1 MKQFKV
7 IKAYKALTKLGQQDL
22 PIKLAFDLF
31 KIKQAL
37 QPQWDFQLDEENK
50 LAANAKVNADGS
62 VTFDSPE
69 AAEAFRQKLKE
80 LSNIDVDL
88 KVKPVQIPLSIPGLT
103 LSMDDIDALDCFVQ
117 FTTNQKGGN

>member
-1 MKQFKV
+1 MKQSKI

-22 PIKLAFDLF
+22 PIRLAFDLF

-50 LAANAKVNADGS
+50 LTASAKVNADGS
-62 VTFDSPE
+62 VTFDTPE
-69 AAEAFRQKLKE
+69 AAEMFRQKLKD
-80 LSNIDVDL
+80 LSDIDVDL
-88 KVKPVQIPLSIPGLT
+88 KITPARIPLSIPGLT

>member
-1 MKQFKV
+1 MKQAAI
-7 IKAYKALTKLGQQDL
+7 IKAYRAINKLGQQDL

-37 QPQWDFQLDEENK
+37 QPHWDFQVDEENK
-50 LAANAKVNADGS
+50 LAVNAKVNADGS

-80 LSNIDVDL
+80 LSDIDVDL
-88 KVKPVQIPLSIPGLT
+88 KITPARIPLSIPGLT

>member
-1 MKQFKV
+1 MKQSAI
-7 IKAYKALTKLGQQDL
+7 IKAYKSLGKLGQQDL

-50 LAANAKVNADGS
+50 LTASAKVNADGS
-62 VTFDSPE
+62 VTFDTPE
-69 AAEAFRQKLKE
+69 AAEMFRQKLKD
-80 LSNIDVDL
+80 LSDIDVDL
-88 KVKPVQIPLSIPGLT
+88 KITPARIPLSIPGLT

>member
-1 MKQFKV
+1 MKQFRI
-7 IKAYKALTKLGQQDL
+7 IKAYKALIKLGQQDL

-37 QPQWDFQLDEENK
+37 QPQWDFQVDEENK
-50 LAANAKVNADGS
+50 LTASAKVNHDGTVS
-62 VTFDSPE
+62 FDSPE
-69 AAEAFRQKLKE
+69 AADAFRQKLKD
-80 LSNIDVDL
+80 LSDIDVDL
-88 KVKPVQIPLSIPGLT
+88 KITPARIPLSIPGLT

>member
-1 MKQFKV
+1 MKQFRI
-7 IKAYKALTKLGQQDL
+7 IKAYKALIKLGQQDL
-22 PIKLAFDLF
+22 PIRLAFDLF

-50 LAANAKVNADGS
+50 LAASAKVSADGS

-80 LSNIDVDL
+80 LSDIDVDL
-88 KVKPVQIPLSIPGLT
+88 KITPARIPLSIPGLT

>member
-37 QPQWDFQLDEENK
+37 QPQWDFQLDEEK
-50 LAANAKVNADGS
+50 KMTDSAKVNADGS
-62 VTFDSPE
+62 ITFESQE
-69 AAEAFRQKLKE
+69 AAAAFRQRLKE
-80 LSNIDVDL
+80 LSDIDVDL
-88 KVKPVQIPLSIPGLT
+88 KVKPVQIPISIPGLT
-103 LSMDDIDALDCFVQ
+103 LSMDDVDALDCFVQ

>member
-1 MKQFKV
+1 MKQFRI

-22 PIKLAFDLF
+22 PIRLAFDLF

-50 LAANAKVNADGS
+50 LTASAKVNADGS
-62 VTFDSPE
+62 VTFDTPE
-69 AAEAFRQKLKE
+69 AAEMFRQKLKD
-80 LSNIDVDL
+80 LSDIDVDL
-88 KVKPVQIPLSIPGLT
+88 KVTPVRIPLSIPGLT
-103 LSMDDIDALDCFVQ
+103 LSMDDVDALDCFVQ

>member
-37 QPQWDFQLDEENK
+37 QPHWDFQVDEENK
-50 LAANAKVNADGS
+50 LAVNAKVNADGS

-80 LSNIDVDL
+80 LSDIDVDL
-88 KVKPVQIPLSIPGLT
+88 KITPARIPLSIPGLT

>member
-37 QPQWDFQLDEENK
+37 QPQWDFQVDEENK
-50 LAANAKVNADGS
+50 LTTSAKFNPDGTVS
-62 VTFDSPE
+62 FDSPE
-69 AAEAFRQKLKE
+69 AADAFRQKLKD
-80 LSNIDVDL
+80 LSDIDVDL
-88 KVKPVQIPLSIPGLT
+88 KITPVRIPLSIPGLT

>member
-1 MKQFKV
+1 MKQFKI

-37 QPQWDFQLDEENK
+37 QPQWDFQLDEEK
-50 LAANAKVNADGS
+50 KMTDSAQVNADGS
-62 VTFDSPE
+62 ITFETQE
-69 AAEAFRQKLKE
+69 AAAAFRQRLKE
-80 LSNIDVDL
+80 LSDIDVDL
-88 KVKPVQIPLSIPGLT
+88 KVKPVHIPISIPGLT
-103 LSMDDIDALDCFVQ
+103 LSMDDVDALDCFVQ

>member
-1 MKQFKV
+1 MKQFRI

-50 LAANAKVNADGS
+50 LTASAKVNADGS
-62 VTFDSPE
+62 VTFDTPE
-69 AAEAFRQKLKE
+69 AADMFRQKLKD
-80 LSNIDVDL
+80 LSDIDVDL
-88 KVKPVQIPLSIPGLT
+88 KVTPVRIPLSIPGLT

>member
-1 MKQFKV
+1 MKQFKI

-22 PIKLAFDLF
+22 PIRLAFDLF

-50 LAANAKVNADGS
+50 LAASAKVSADGS

-80 LSNIDVDL
+80 LSDIDVDL
-88 KVKPVQIPLSIPGLT
+88 KITPARIPLSIPGLT

>member
-1 MKQFKV
+1 MKQFRI

-22 PIKLAFDLF
+22 PIRLAFDLF

-50 LAANAKVNADGS
+50 LTASAKVNADGT
-62 VTFDSPE
+62 VTFDTPE
-69 AAEAFRQKLKE
+69 AAEMFRQKLKD
-80 LSNIDVDL
+80 LSDIDVDL
-88 KVKPVQIPLSIPGLT
+88 KITPARIPLSIPGLT

>member
-1 MKQFKV
+1 MKQFRI

-22 PIKLAFDLF
+22 PIRLAFDLF

-50 LAANAKVNADGS
+50 LTANAKVNADGS
-62 VTFDSPE
+62 VTFDTPE
-69 AAEAFRQKLKE
+69 AAETFRQKLKD
-80 LSNIDVDL
+80 LSDIDVDL
-88 KVKPVQIPLSIPGLT
+88 KITPARIPLSIPGLT

>member
-1 MKQFKV
+1 MKQFKI

-37 QPQWDFQLDEENK
+37 QPHWDFQVDEENK
-50 LAANAKVNADGS
+50 LAVNAKVNADGS
-62 VTFDSPE
+62 VTFDTPE
-69 AAEAFRQKLKE
+69 AAEMFRQRLKD
-80 LSNIDVDL
+80 LSDIDVDL
-88 KVKPVQIPLSIPGLT
+88 KVKPVQIPISIPGLT
-103 LSMDDIDALDCFVQ
+103 LSMDDVDALDCFVQ

>member
-1 MKQFKV
+1 MRQSTIV
-7 IKAYKALTKLGQQDL
+7 RAYKALIKLGQQEL
-22 PIKLAFDLF
+22 PATTAFDLF

-69 AAEAFRQKLKE
+69 AAEAFRQ
-80 LSNIDVDL
+80 
-88 KVKPVQIPLSIPGLT
+88 
-103 LSMDDIDALDCFVQ
+103 
-117 FTTNQKGGN
+117 

>member
-50 LAANAKVNADGS
+50 LTASAKVNADGS
-62 VTFDSPE
+62 VTFESQE
-69 AAEAFRQKLKE
+69 AAAAFRQRLKE
-80 LSNIDVDL
+80 LSDIDVDL
-88 KVKPVQIPLSIPGLT
+88 KVKPVQIPISIPGLT
-103 LSMDDIDALDCFVQ
+103 LSMDDVDALDCFVQ

>member
-1 MKQFKV
+1 MKQFRI

-22 PIKLAFDLF
+22 PIRLAFDLF

-50 LAANAKVNADGS
+50 LTASAKVNADGS
-62 VTFDSPE
+62 VTFDTPE
-69 AAEAFRQKLKE
+69 AAEMFRQKLKD
-80 LSNIDVDL
+80 LSDIDVDL
-88 KVKPVQIPLSIPGLT
+88 KITPARIPLSIPGLT

>member
-1 MKQFKV
+1 MKQLRI

-37 QPQWDFQLDEENK
+37 QPQWDFQLGEENN
-50 LAANAKVNADGS
+50 LTASAKVNADGS

-80 LSNIDVDL
+80 LSDIDVDL
-88 KVKPVQIPLSIPGLT
+88 KITPARIPLSIPGLT

>member
-1 MKQFKV
+1 MKQFRI

-50 LAANAKVNADGS
+50 LTASAKVNADGS
-62 VTFDSPE
+62 VTFDTPE
-69 AAEAFRQKLKE
+69 AAEMFRKKLKD
-80 LSNIDVDL
+80 LSDIDVDL
-88 KVKPVQIPLSIPGLT
+88 KITPARIPLSIPGLT

>member
-1 MKQFKV
+1 MKQFKI

-22 PIKLAFDLF
+22 PIRLAFDLF

-50 LAANAKVNADGS
+50 LTASAKVNADGS
-62 VTFDSPE
+62 VTFDTPE
-69 AAEAFRQKLKE
+69 AAEMFRQKLKD
-80 LSNIDVDL
+80 LSDIDVDL
-88 KVKPVQIPLSIPGLT
+88 KITPARIPLSIPGLT

>member
-1 MKQFKV
+1 MKQFRI
-7 IKAYKALTKLGQQDL
+7 IKAYKALIKLGQQDL

-37 QPQWDFQLDEENK
+37 QPQWDFQLDEEK
-50 LAANAKVNADGS
+50 KMTDSAQVNADGS
-62 VTFDSPE
+62 ITFDTPE
-69 AAEAFRQKLKE
+69 AAEMFRQKLKD
-80 LSNIDVDL
+80 LSDIDVDL
-88 KVKPVQIPLSIPGLT
+88 KITPARIPLSIPGLT

>member
-1 MKQFKV
+1 MKQFRI

-50 LAANAKVNADGS
+50 LTASAKVNADGS
-62 VTFDSPE
+62 VTFDTPE
-69 AAEAFRQKLKE
+69 AAEMFRQRLKD
-80 LSNIDVDL
+80 LSDIDVDL

>member
-1 MKQFKV
+1 MKQFRI

-22 PIKLAFDLF
+22 PIRLAFDLF

-50 LAANAKVNADGS
+50 LAASAKVSADGS

-80 LSNIDVDL
+80 LSDIDVDL
-88 KVKPVQIPLSIPGLT
+88 KITPARIPLSIPGLT

>member
-50 LAANAKVNADGS
+50 LTASAKVNADGS
-62 VTFDSPE
+62 VTFDTPE
-69 AAEAFRQKLKE
+69 AAEMFRQRLKD
-80 LSNIDVDL
+80 LSDIDVDL

>member
-1 MKQFKV
+1 MKQFKI

-37 QPQWDFQLDEENK
+37 QTQWDFQVDEETK
-50 LAANAKVNADGS
+50 LTASAKVNADGS
-62 VTFDSPE
+62 VTFDTPE
-69 AAEAFRQKLKE
+69 AAAAFRQRLKE
-80 LSNIDVDL
+80 LSDIDVDL

-103 LSMDDIDALDCFVQ
+103 LSMDDVDALDCFVQ